1 MNDEQNQNVAVAEE
15 CDWLD
20 VSYSERNYVDEE
32 TQPQKQTKSK
42 FKLPK
47 MFKIAAIAI
56 LCVAAFAALLF
67 IDGNFGTE
75 VFKTAKT
82 VYSSSAVDFAPKQNV
97 SQRKVEIPCN
107 VQLKTV
113 EGGVATFGGGKVA
126 LCFADGIVTDVTENE
141 VVVKLDEQT
150 AVKYQKLTKV
160 FVKVGDEVKANALL
174 GKYDA
179 DFTVSVLNGGSVVTE
194 VVGSSVELTWN
205 V

>member
-32 TQPQKQTKSK
+32 TQPQKQTKNN

-47 MFKIAAIAI
+47 V
-56 LCVAAFAALLF
+56 CVAAFAALLF
-67 IDGNFGTE
+67 IDGDFGTE

-150 AVKYQKLTKV
+150 SVKYQKLTKV
-160 FVKVGDEVKANALL
+160 FVNVGDEVKANALL

-179 DFTVSVLNGGSVVTE
+179 DFTVSVLNDGSVVTE